1 MQAIIPYDSIQD
13 EEFLHSFYSFC
24 TYVSICGDKK
34 MNFAT
39 VFLKIL
45 ENKGLCDIFIS
56 IIEEENNFTAIQ
68 RFIRTEPSVTKS
80 KYITKYLNKASSY
93 DRIRKDN
100 IQLAYQL
107 ARQ

>member
-1 MQAIIPYDSIQD
+1 
-13 EEFLHSFYSFC
+13 
-24 TYVSICGDKK
+24 

-100 IQLAYQL
+100 IQHIF
-107 ARQ
+107 RD

>member
-1 MQAIIPYDSIQD
+1 MQAVIPYDSIQD

-100 IQLAYQL
+100 IQYIF
-107 ARQ
+107 RD